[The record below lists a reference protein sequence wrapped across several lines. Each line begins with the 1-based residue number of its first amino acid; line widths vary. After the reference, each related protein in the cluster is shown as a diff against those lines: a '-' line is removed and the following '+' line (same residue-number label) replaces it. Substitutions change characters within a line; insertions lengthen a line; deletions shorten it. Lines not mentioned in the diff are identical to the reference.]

1 MPAELH
7 NPVADPSAEK
17 SVREKNRLRTI
28 GDAVVLLVAAA
39 LRLYAL
45 SLKPLHHDEGVNGL
59 FLLRLFREGFYKY
72 DAANYHG
79 PTLYYCALITSS
91 VNNML
96 FGGEGTTT
104 DAIRFVPVFFGIG
117 IVALVIAMRKR
128 LGEVGTLVAA
138 ALLAVSPGM
147 VFFSRDFI
155 HEIPLVFFTLW
166 WVFGLLRFYDTREAK
181 ELFISTIALAL
192 MFATKET
199 AGFSVAA
206 IAASAVLASVLSGR
220 RESLSVARF
229 GGSRRVVLLAIGSVA
244 VFAACIVVFY
254 SSFFGNLREGLHD
267 AIAAYGFWFKTGTS
281 QHKAPWFTY
290 VRWMM
295 KEEPVILV
303 SGVCGLLVA
312 LRTRNRFALFTGL
325 WGFAILFGYSILP
338 YKTPWIQMNAV
349 VPMSMCAGFAAQEM
363 WNAMSSVR
371 SRRFA
376 AIGIIAA
383 GLLISFVQS
392 VRLNFYHYDDDRYV
406 YPYAQTFRGFLD
418 MVAEVERISER
429 KGTGNETAILVMSPD
444 YWPLPWYLRNQKRI
458 GYSGTV
464 MRTDSTIVIASTKQI
479 EEFTP
484 MLGNQYR
491 EVGKY
496 PLRPGV
502 QLVLYEANNS
512 AK

>member
-1 MPAELH
+1 MPAEIY

-17 SVREKNRLRTI
+17 SVGEKNRFRTI
-28 GDAVVLLVAAA
+28 ADAVVLLVAAA

-79 PTLYYCALITSS
+79 PTLYYCALVTSS

-104 DAIRFVPVFFGIG
+104 DSIRFVPVFFGIG
-117 IVALVIAMRKR
+117 IVALVIGMRKR
-128 LGEVGTLVAA
+128 LGDVGTLVAA
-138 ALLAVSPGM
+138 ALLALSPGM

-206 IAASAVLASVLSGR
+206 ILASAVLASLLSGR
-220 RESLSVARF
+220 RKSLSVAPF
-229 GGSRRVVLLAIGSVA
+229 GGWKRVILLVLGSLA
-244 VFAACIVVFY
+244 VFAVCIVVFY
-254 SSFFGNLREGLHD
+254 SSFFGNLRDGLHD

-281 QHKAPWFTY
+281 QHKAPFFTY
-290 VRWMM
+290 LRWMT
-295 KEEPVILV
+295 KEEAVILV
-303 SGVCGLLVA
+303 SGLCGLVLA
-312 LRTRNRFALFTGL
+312 LRMRNRFALFTGL

-349 VPMSMCAGFAAQEM
+349 VPIAMCAGFAAQQM
-363 WNAMSSVR
+363 WNTTSSLR

-376 AIGIIAA
+376 AIGVIAA
-383 GLLISFVQS
+383 GLLITLFQS

-406 YPYAQTFRGFLD
+406 YPYAQTYRGFLD
-418 MVAEVERISER
+418 MISSVERISER
-429 KGTGNETAILVMSPD
+429 KGTGNETTILVMSPD
-444 YWPLPWYLRNQKRI
+444 YWPLPWYLRNEKRI
-458 GYSGTV
+458 GYSGSV
-464 MRTDSTIVIASTKQI
+464 MKTDSAIVIASTKQLA
-479 EEFTP
+479 EFTP
-484 MLGNQYR
+484 LLGNQYH
-491 EVGKY
+491 EVGRY

-502 QLVLYEANNS
+502 ELALYEANDS